1 MPLVSRTCNA
11 PYIYPE
17 VEPIRLH
24 GFPQDSEALLCKH
37 EHLKDFLFG
46 QLLQGGLERVDQI
59 LRQVPYPKL
68 IAARDRFS
76 DRSIEA
82 VTSIEVVELG
92 ADRGYQVEKGKGPK
106 DMRADEIAIAGPDGK
121 ETKVSDFDGLRRI
134 AARAIQAGDGTGF
147 HGIREYEGVS
157 LREALAQLG
166 YGPDPAAG
174 FVMSARD
181 GYRVMLSSEEIW
193 QCSACD
199 LCYPR
204 CPKQIHISEVM
215 KAIRNIAIREGYE
228 PPGPFPE
235 VDERICSGCA
245 VCTRACPYE
254 AIERVTKVV
263 DGEERTVAQVT
274 KTLCM
279 KCGICVAACPSGAMN
294 LESISDRELI
304 SRMGA
309 GGWLEKPGYLQGGA
323 EEPRILAFVCQWSI
337 HSDREWEK
345 IRGLESDQLR
355 IVNLSCSGR
364 VDPAMIL
371 MALTKG
377 ADGVLVVGCKEGECH
392 YQRGTYLGRSKVALL
407 EQMLE
412 QLGIAF
418 EEKSRKGEE

>member
-1 MPLVSRTCNA
+1 MIRSDELDRSFVQ
-11 PYIYPE
+11 E
-17 VEPIRLH
+17 VMAEP
-24 GFPQDSEALLCKH
+24 GG
-37 EHLKDFLFG
+37 EHLITCWSCGTCAATCLVRRFDPSFNPRLILHKA
-46 QLLQGGLERVDQI
+46 GL
-59 LRQVPYPKL
+59 
-68 IAARDRFS
+68 
-76 DRSIEA
+76 
-82 VTSIEVVELG
+82 
-92 ADRGYQVEKGKGPK
+92 
-106 DMRADEIAIAGPDGK
+106 
-121 ETKVSDFDGLRRI
+121 GLR
-134 AARAIQAGDGTGF
+134 
-147 HGIREYEGVS
+147 EEV
-157 LREALAQLG
+157 
-166 YGPDPAAG
+166 
-174 FVMSARD
+174 
-181 GYRVMLSSEEIW
+181 LSSEEIW

-235 VDERICSGCA
+235 VDEQICSGCA

-412 QLGIAF
+412 QLGIA
-418 EEKSRKGEE
+418 KSRVRFAESGSLDRFLFPRLVREMVEEIKASVPVVA